1 MNDTQKIERSI
12 EQLAIYSFLHD
23 QNVWGRR
30 GEVQEDGKVHLQP
43 WEEASI
49 MAQEQYRQDATT
61 TVGVM
66 LKLGWNPPA

>member
-1 MNDTQKIERSI
+1 VNDTEKIERSI

-23 QNVWGRR
+23 QHVWGRR
-30 GEVQEDGKVHLQP
+30 GEVQEDGKVRDLP
-43 WEEASI
+43 WEDAGI
-49 MAQEQYRQDATT
+49 MAQEQYRQDATM